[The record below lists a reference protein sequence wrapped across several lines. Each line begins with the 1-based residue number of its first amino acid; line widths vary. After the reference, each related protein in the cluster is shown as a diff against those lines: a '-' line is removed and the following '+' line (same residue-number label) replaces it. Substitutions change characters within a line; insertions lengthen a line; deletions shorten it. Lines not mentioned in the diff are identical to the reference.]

1 MQKYKKNYIVGDVL
15 KKRFRSLT
23 AFAAE
28 WCVPTYETMEK
39 KMGGEENTAVA

>member
-1 MQKYKKNYIVGDVL
+1 MQKYKNIYIVGDIF

-28 WCVPTYETMEK
+28 WCVPPYETMEK